1 MGEKKSFKKCTLIS
15 KERKNRFLIVKSLL
29 QTADLRFLTC
39 LSKRSLSS
47 IVQPSN
53 LNPGTTSIRLFSSSI
68 FTGCRVPALVLL
80 IIINLVFDQLRK
92 SLLWLIQSNNGEK
105 LFREREINR
114 SYDLSIKNKDV
125 SSANKIASRAA
136 MITDKSFINMLK
148 CRGPRIELCGTP

>member
-68 FTGCRVPALVLL
+68 FIIRIQL
-80 IIINLVFDQLRK
+80 ISASFFILSKTKCKVNFTIEIINFLKNWKNFLIHLGRVSTAGRELPKNTAK
-92 SLLWLIQSNNGEK
+92 SIAKWNNTQWN
-105 LFREREINR
+105 FN
-114 SYDLSIKNKDV
+114 
-125 SSANKIASRAA
+125 
-136 MITDKSFINMLK
+136 
-148 CRGPRIELCGTP
+148 